1 VDASIPRQTPSDDE
15 DHRASH
21 IDTATPITRTPL
33 DAAGN
38 EGATDLEDGFVSGH
52 PASLALRSEP
62 ASVRLARRFVDHWL
76 GPAGQIR
83 FGEDLQLV
91 TSELV
96 TNAVRHS
103 ALAGVR
109 LSRDGD
115 CVVLE
120 VDDAGHGEPEVADNV
135 SLTAPSGRGLVIV
148 DQLVTRWGWRHL
160 PEGGKR
166 VWCRLCSPGEPQTA

>member
-1 VDASIPRQTPSDDE
+1 MDASIPRQTESDGQD
-15 DHRASH
+15 DGGTPH
-21 IDTATPITRTPL
+21 DTTTPIQLGSTPT
-33 DAAGN
+33 
-38 EGATDLEDGFVSGH
+38 EGDGGDGQDHGYVSGQ

-62 ASVRLARRFVDHWL
+62 ASVRLARRFVAQWL
-76 GPAGQIR
+76 GAVGQSR
-83 FGEDLQLV
+83 LGDDLQLV

-120 VDDAGHGEPEVADNV
+120 VDDAGHGEPEIADHV
-135 SLTAPSGRGLVIV
+135 SVTAPSGRGLLIV
-148 DQLVTRWGWRHL
+148 DRLVTRWGWRHL

-166 VWCRLCSPGEPQTA
+166 VWCRLCSGGEPLLA